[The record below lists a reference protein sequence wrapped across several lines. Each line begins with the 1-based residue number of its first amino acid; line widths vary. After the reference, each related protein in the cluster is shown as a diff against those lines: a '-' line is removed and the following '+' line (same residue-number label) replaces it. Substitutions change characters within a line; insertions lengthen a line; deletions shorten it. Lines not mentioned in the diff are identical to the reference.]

1 MGASSNAK
9 RDTEIKDLTSM
20 EQNMEPATLNL
31 SQAEI
36 VDKPEMPNPFDPAS
50 LRIDPSQDIE
60 LGAKKL
66 ITSVDVR
73 KPSPQDFFRTHPGAD
88 YRMLVAIVELK
99 GTREIYAVV
108 PAVANLIPDEIK
120 RVELRLY
127 ITRAGVISL
136 WPVAVPTSDGRENAW
151 HTSAR
156 FAAEAA
162 ETRWVRLKSN
172 TPAGRYDVLA
182 APVGLPDPIWPE
194 IDFAELLRLAF
205 GGGKLIDSLDHPV
218 IKSLKGQI

>member
-1 MGASSNAK
+1 MDASNNAK
-9 RDTEIKDLTSM
+9 RSPEIKDPTSM
-20 EQNMEPATLNL
+20 EQNMEPATLTL
-31 SQAEI
+31 AQSEI
-36 VDKPEMPNPFDPAS
+36 TDKPATPNPLDPES
-50 LRIDPSQDIE
+50 LRIDPVQDIE

-66 ITSVDVR
+66 VTSVDVR

-88 YRMLVAIVELK
+88 YRMLVAIVDLK
-99 GTREIYAVV
+99 GTREIYAVT
-108 PAVANLIPDEIK
+108 PAVANLVPDEIK

-127 ITRAGVISL
+127 ITRAGVIAL

-151 HTSAR
+151 HVSAR

-182 APVGLPDPIWPE
+182 APAGLPDPIWPE
-194 IDFAELLRLAF
+194 IEFAELLRLAF